1 MLSKKRLVRLCA
13 LGLAL
18 AATWLSVKDARIAEA
33 ANKIIE
39 CDYYSDATHTVLVGS
54 YVRVCNGQTNTWGTV
69 TQYSVCHTEGC

>member
-1 MLSKKRLVRLCA
+1 MSRVRVFRLFVLVF
-13 LGLAL
+13 AL
-18 AATWLSVKDARIAEA
+18 AVSLLSLKSTGTAEA
-33 ANKIIE
+33 VNKIIE